1 MSVGPKLMYNEF
13 GYSQIIHA
21 HDGVTRYRTIKN
33 PSIWTQIYYL
43 TFVDSSNEIHVT
55 LYPWDCKIAG
65 LDP

>member
-1 MSVGPKLMYNEF
+1 MSVGPKLMYNES

-21 HDGVTRYRTIKN
+21 YDGVTRYRIIKN

-43 TFVDSSNEIHVT
+43 TFVDASKEIHVT
-55 LYPWDCKIAG
+55 LYPWDGKIAC